1 MPLAT
6 LLLAAAATV
15 SLARGANIPASTSS
29 SNSSFPKFWAAAQ
42 PPAASLPLDGSFLSY
57 SIEPAFWNY
66 FVGENKQPNHFLF
79 DTRSHVVARTGVTP
93 IIRPGGATMD
103 LSHYDPSSN
112 GTATRDMADDGS
124 LRALI
129 YEKGF

>member
-1 MPLAT
+1 
-6 LLLAAAATV
+6 
-15 SLARGANIPASTSS
+15 
-29 SNSSFPKFWAAAQ
+29 
-42 PPAASLPLDGSFLSY
+42 
-57 SIEPAFWNY
+57 
-66 FVGENKQPNHFLF
+66 
-79 DTRSHVVARTGVTP
+79 
-93 IIRPGGATMD
+93 MD